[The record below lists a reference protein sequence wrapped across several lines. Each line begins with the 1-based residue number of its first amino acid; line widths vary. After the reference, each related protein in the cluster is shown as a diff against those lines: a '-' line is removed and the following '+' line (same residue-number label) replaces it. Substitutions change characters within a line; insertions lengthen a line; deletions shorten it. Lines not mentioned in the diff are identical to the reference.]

1 MVEIQLDTYTA
12 DSISAHRK
20 IRQVGFF
27 SSDSCFNFV
36 TLVICSTLLSERHH
50 SAISWATLSLSSVC
64 HINVFGILFLIC
76 HSLIQAFRHILNEL
90 LSG

>member
-20 IRQVGFF
+20 IRQDVFS

-36 TLVICSTLLSERHH
+36 T
-50 SAISWATLSLSSVC
+50 
-64 HINVFGILFLIC
+64 FLC
-76 HSLIQAFRHILNEL
+76 
-90 LSG
+90 